1 MRLLEGARD
10 RLSFWLVITVLMVLG
25 GLPTIAAMGG
35 SRRARSLAANLRY
48 GPGFINHPV
57 NVVPTSAILVP
68 EDWPVA
74 RDGSIT
80 CLTCHQEI
88 PSFDGSSS
96 RFLRGTLDGEPETP
110 EFCRNCH
117 TAGEGSGSAATMH
130 WMAVGSAH
138 IRSETPSSLRS
149 AAGSLDAES
158 QRCLSCHDG
167 VTAAE
172 SHNAASPDRSLGY
185 VGNRSRSHPIGVGYP
200 SHTLRGSSASFRSA
214 GQLPEKVRLPEGKVS
229 CVSCH
234 DLYARDRHRLSVPIE
249 GSALCFTCHEM
260 D

>member
-80 CLTCHQEI
+80 CLTCHEEI
-88 PSFDGSSS
+88 PSFDGSSN
-96 RFLRGTLDGEPETP
+96 RFLRGMPDGEPRTP
-110 EFCRNCH
+110 DFCRNCH
-117 TAGEGSGSAATMH
+117 TTGNGGSSAATMH

-138 IRSETPSSLRS
+138 IRNETPSSLRS
-149 AAGSLDAES
+149 AAGSLDVES

-167 VTAAE
+167 VTATE
-172 SHNAASPDRSLGY
+172 SHNTARQNRSLGY
-185 VGNRSRSHPIGVGYP
+185 AWNQSRSHPIGVAYP
-200 SHTLRGSSASFRSA
+200 SRTPRSSSGSFRA
-214 GQLPEKVRLPEGKVS
+214 PGQLPEKVRLPDGKVS

-234 DLYARDRHRLSVPIE
+234 DLYDRDRLSVPIE